1 MSTLMRAARAVT
13 IACLSAGLPF
23 GVSGTAIADPADNQA
38 NNDKLFGLL
47 SGGYTPADCQAGKQ
61 YPEDPF
67 LARLGCGRNSQ
78 PGGPN
83 AATYSL
89 YGNSA
94 DLSKAFGLYGAP
106 IPCPGST
113 DAGPTA
119 WQGGMVKCGHDFYP
133 HTSLFMLTW
142 TREADLV
149 VVNAEGPDLAS
160 LNAWW
165 LSAR

>member
-1 MSTLMRAARAVT
+1 MLTFVRAARAV
-13 IACLSAGLPF
+13 IVACVSAVIFLGSSP
-23 GVSGTAIADPADNQA
+23 TATADPADNQA
-38 NNDKLFGLL
+38 NNDKLFALL
-47 SGGYTPADCQAGKQ
+47 SGGYTPADCHAGKQ
-61 YPEDPF
+61 YAEDPF
-67 LARLGCGRNSQ
+67 LARLGCGLNSQ

-89 YGNSA
+89 YGNVA
-94 DLSKAFGLYGAP
+94 DLNKTFNTYGSA

-113 DAGPTA
+113 DPGLVA
-119 WQGGMVKCGHDFYP
+119 WQGGRVKCGHDFYP

-149 VVNAEGPDLAS
+149 VVNVEGADLAS
-160 LNAWW
+160 LYDWW